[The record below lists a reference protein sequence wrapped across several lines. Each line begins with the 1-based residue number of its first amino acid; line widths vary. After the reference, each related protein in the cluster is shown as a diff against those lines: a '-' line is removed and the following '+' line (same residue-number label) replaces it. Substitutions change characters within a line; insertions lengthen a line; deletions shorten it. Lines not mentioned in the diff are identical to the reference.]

1 MYSPMQLHH
10 LLPSFQPCIP
20 QGLPRVQLTRRS
32 ILVRVTNQTYT
43 HKGSEI
49 TAIQYDDEDTLRIL
63 AMGSECRCCLDLAEV
78 RTP

>member
-1 MYSPMQLHH
+1 MTEHCMQLHH

-20 QGLPRVQLTRRS
+20 QGLSRVQLTRRN
-32 ILVRVTNQTYT
+32 ILERVANQTYA

-49 TAIQYDDEDTLRIL
+49 TAIQYDDEDTLL
-63 AMGSECRCCLDLAEV
+63 GSECRCCLDLAEV